1 MKKRNP
7 QRIKDRLWGG
17 IPVRI
22 ILPVSLTVILF
33 GLTIFLLL
41 LPLIEKKLMDGK
53 REMIRE
59 LTESSWSILAA
70 HAQEE
75 RDGLLTRQKA
85 QASAIENLRRLR
97 YGPELKDYFWIN
109 DMHPRIVM
117 HPYRPDLEGKDISV
131 SAIRTASVCSLN
143 SSRLS
148 KPKAPGTWI
157 MNGNGR
163 MTRVVSFPRFL
174 M

>member
-1 MKKRNP
+1 MERRKR
-7 QRIKDRLWGG
+7 QGTKGRLLGG

-33 GLTIFLLL
+33 GMTIFLLL
-41 LPLIEKKLMDGK
+41 LPLIEEKLMDGK

-75 RDGLLTRQKA
+75 SDGLLTREEA
-85 QASAIENLRRLR
+85 QTSAIENLRRLR

-117 HPYRPDLEGKDISV
+117 HPYRPDLEGQDISSFTDPNGKRLFV
-131 SAIRTASVCSLN
+131 EFVKVVKANSA
-143 SSRLS
+143 
-148 KPKAPGTWI
+148 G
-157 MNGNGR
+157 
-163 MTRVVSFPRFL
+163 
-174 M
+174 